1 MQDKKLKI
9 IFLGC
14 TKFSESLFN
23 TLLEIPTVEVTALFT
38 IPENF
43 NVSYNVQGV
52 RNYNYADLRSIAERN
67 KIPVHE
73 VDSSEG
79 KKMQDYLS
87 VFQKLEADV
96 ILALGWYF
104 MVPRKIRETAKL
116 GAWGIHASL
125 LPNYAG
131 HAPLVWA
138 IIEGQKETGVTLFKL
153 DDGVDDGDI
162 IMQKRFSI
170 EENDTIKEV
179 YEKAAKA
186 SEEILIDVFKNIN
199 EIKFTPQDKSKIK
212 VYPHRTPED
221 GLIDL
226 SWDPQRIKNFIR
238 AQTKP
243 YPGAYV
249 MINGEKNMIWDYKD
263 FEELK
268 EKIS

>member
-1 MQDKKLKI
+1 MQNKKLKV

-14 TKFSESLFN
+14 TKFSESLFK
-23 TLLEIPTVEVTALFT
+23 TLLEIPNIEISALFT

-43 NVSYNVQGV
+43 NVSYNPEGV
-52 RNYNYADLRSIAERN
+52 RNYNYADLKSIAGKN
-67 KIPVHE
+67 KIPVYE

-104 MVPRKIRETAKL
+104 MVPKKIRETAKL
-116 GAWGIHASL
+116 GAWGLHASL
-125 LPNYAG
+125 LPDYAG

-162 IMQKRFSI
+162 VMQKKFLI
-170 EENDTIKEV
+170 ETNDTIKEV
-179 YEKAAKA
+179 YEKATKA
-186 SEEILIDVFKNIN
+186 SEEILIEVFENIDS
-199 EIKFTPQDKSKIK
+199 IKFTPQDKSKIK

-226 SWDPQRIKNFIR
+226 SWEPQRIKNFIR

-243 YPGAYV
+243 YPGAFV
-249 MINGEKNMIWDYKD
+249 MLNGEKISVWNYED
-263 FEELK
+263 FEKLK
-268 EKIS
+268 GNV